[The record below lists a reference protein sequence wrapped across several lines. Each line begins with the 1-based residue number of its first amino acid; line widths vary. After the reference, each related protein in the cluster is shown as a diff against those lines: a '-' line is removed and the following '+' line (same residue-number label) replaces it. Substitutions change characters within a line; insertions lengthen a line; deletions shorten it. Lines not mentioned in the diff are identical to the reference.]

1 MRTQHLRILILLLL
15 VSFILF
21 FGYKNYKQLSNK
33 TISSF
38 LLIPTNASLILQI
51 NDVENFNKKL
61 NKSEIW
67 EKCKQANY
75 VNNIQ
80 NAIYFLDYIIKI
92 DW

>member
-1 MRTQHLRILILLLL
+1 MKRQQFKILILLLL

-51 NDVENFNKKL
+51 NDVEVVSKSYPDFWEDLKKAGFTISL
-61 NKSEIW
+61 LS
-67 EKCKQANY
+67 
-75 VNNIQ
+75 
-80 NAIYFLDYIIKI
+80 D
-92 DW
+92 